1 MPTGILELAIV
12 VLIATFLGII
22 AKFLKQPLILGFI
35 LAGTLITYFGFFNL
49 NNQEIL
55 RTLSDLGIMFL
66 LFLVGLEIDFKS
78 LKLIGGASS
87 LIGLFQIIL
96 TAGFGFLTSYFLKF
110 TIIESI
116 YIGAALSF
124 SSTIIVIKLLSEKKD
139 NNSLYGKITTGILLF
154 QDLVAV
160 LILVFLSG
168 LTTGEEITIFPVIF
182 TALKALVIFTL
193 VIFIGRKILPFIFN
207 KIVNHS
213 QELIFLSS
221 LAWCFLI
228 AAIVSHPKIGFPIEI
243 SGLLAG
249 LALSNSSAHFQI
261 FSKIKYLRDFF
272 VLIFFV
278 ILGSTL
284 VFSNFNKI
292 ILPVAALTAFVI
304 IIKPLIIMVVMG
316 VYGYRKKT
324 GFLTGVTTAQLSEFS
339 LVLAAIGLKL
349 GHLNEE
355 LVSIIT
361 AVGIISI
368 AISIYL
374 VIYADGIFG
383 KIHRLLSIFQRKKLK
398 EKIYSDHNPSK
409 PIILVGSHRLGES
422 IAFNLRKEDLLIVDF
437 DPDVVN
443 ATKKAGY
450 DYLFGDISDDEI
462 FEKAHFESA
471 KLVIS
476 TVPDLKDNLY
486 LLQKLNSL
494 KNEGSEIR
502 IIMRAE
508 NEDDVE
514 TLYKLGADYVIF
526 PHFTSGQYLGKT
538 IAIDQDAKILDELRA
553 KDLETL
559 RKLERREYSH

>member
-1 MPTGILELAIV
+1 MLELAIV
-12 VLIATFLGII
+12 VLIATFLGIV

-87 LIGLFQIIL
+87 LIGVFQIIL
-96 TAGFGFLTSYFLKF
+96 TAGFGFLSAYFLHF

-139 NNSLYGKITTGILLF
+139 TNSLYGKITTGILLF

-168 LTTGEEITIFPVIF
+168 LATGGKIAILPIIF
-182 TALKALVIFTL
+182 TVLKAIILFTL
-193 VIFIGRKILPFIFN
+193 IIFIGRKLLPYVFN

-213 QELIFLSS
+213 QDLIFFSS
-221 LAWCFLI
+221 LAWCFLV
-228 AAIVSHPKIGFPIEI
+228 AAIVSHPKVGFPIEI

-249 LALSNSSAHFQI
+249 LALSNSSTHFQI

-284 VFSNFNKI
+284 VFSDFNKI
-292 ILPVAALTAFVI
+292 IVPVAVLTAFVI
-304 IIKPLIIMVVMG
+304 IIKPLIIMIIMG
-316 VYGYRKKT
+316 ISGYRKKT
-324 GFLTGVTTAQLSEFS
+324 GFLTGITTAQLSEFS

-349 GHLNEE
+349 GHINDEI
-355 LVSIIT
+355 VSIIT

-368 AISIYL
+368 AISVYL
-374 VIYADGIFG
+374 FMYADGIFI
-383 KIHRLLSIFQRKKLK
+383 KMQSLLSIFQRKKLK
-398 EKIYSDHNPSK
+398 EEIYSDHNPSK
-409 PIILVGSHRLGES
+409 PIILIGSHRLGES
-422 IAFNLRKEDLLIVDF
+422 IAFNLKKEDLLIIDF
-437 DPDVVN
+437 DPDVVH

-450 DYLFGDISDDEI
+450 DYLFGDINDDEI
-462 FEKAHFESA
+462 FEKAHFENA
-471 KLVIS
+471 KLIIS
-476 TVPDLKDNLY
+476 TVPDIKDSLY
-486 LLQKLNSL
+486 LLQKLSSL
-494 KNEGSEIR
+494 KNKGSEVR

-508 NEDDVE
+508 NEEEVE

-526 PHFTSGQYLGKT
+526 PHFTSGQYIGKT
-538 IAIDQDAKILDELRA
+538 IAIDPETKILDELRA
-553 KDLETL
+553 KDLKTL
-559 RKLERREYSH
+559 RKIEHQQ